1 MKSKDILLAFLVVTI
16 WGSYFLVTKIALF
29 SFPPM
34 FLSGIRYLL
43 LFVFTCA
50 FLFKEKVPIKKIFLL
65 SIVLFVNL
73 VALNHAIL
81 YSSNLAPIILLNELT
96 VPFSVILGI
105 YFLKEKVSLKD
116 IIGIILAII
125 GSIVVITIRSLE
137 SVNSIAIILI
147 ILASILF
154 SFYNLIAKEL
164 SKFNSLTILAYLSFF
179 TFPQFLLLSYFQETW
194 PNIEEISLS
203 SIIALLYIA
212 IIVTLMGY
220 YLWFYLL
227 NKYPLNKVTPFTLLS
242 PVIGCISSYYTFLEE
257 KIDHI
262 MIIGGAILILG
273 IIIIE
278 YERDYGKKKL

>member
-43 LFVFTCA
+43 LFIFTCS
-50 FLFKEKVPIKKIFLL
+50 FLFKAKVPIKKIFLL

-116 IIGIILAII
+116 IIGISLAII
-125 GSIVVITIRSLE
+125 GSIIVITIKSLE
-137 SVNSIAIILI
+137 NVNSIAILLI

-154 SFYNLIAKEL
+154 SFYNLMAKEL
-164 SKFNSLTILAYLSFF
+164 SKFNGLTILAYLSLF

-194 PNIEEISLS
+194 PNIEEINLN

-227 NKYPLNKVTPFTLLS
+227 NKYPLNKVIPFTLLS
-242 PVIGCISSYYTFLEE
+242 PVIGCISSYIFLEE
-257 KIDHI
+257 KIDPI
-262 MIIGGAILILG
+262 MIIGGAVLILG

-278 YERDYGKKKL
+278 YERDYGKQKL